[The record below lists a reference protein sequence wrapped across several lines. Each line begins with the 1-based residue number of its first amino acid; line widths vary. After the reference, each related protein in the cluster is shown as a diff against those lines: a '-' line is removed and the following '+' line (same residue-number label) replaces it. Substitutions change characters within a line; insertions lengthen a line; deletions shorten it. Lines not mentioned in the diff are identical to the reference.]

1 MDQCTLAGKGSP
13 ARRTAGRGYRTLG
26 VAATLLLCLLAGC
39 AADPTNATRDKA
51 ASTNAASL
59 GGHWVSIQ
67 RGDTLGVLAKR
78 TGVPL
83 VRLKRF
89 NPGVRARHLEVGQ
102 RILVPTRRERA
113 PSGGPYR
120 YQIRPGDTY
129 AGIARHFGSRASRLQ
144 TANPS
149 ASANALRVGQLIQ
162 VPLDAGT
169 RASTAST
176 RQPTAAPTRTPNL
189 PSSAGRWPWP
199 LDDYRVVR
207 RYGKDDR
214 GRLQPMLLAAQ
225 QGDEAQAVASGEVSF
240 ADTMRQLGQV
250 VIVHHD
256 NNLQSVYALCDKVS
270 VSTGQRVKP
279 GDALCRVA
287 KNPDSERFDLLFDM
301 RRNGKPIDPGRL
313 LK

>member
-1 MDQCTLAGKGSP
+1 M
-13 ARRTAGRGYRTLG
+13 
-26 VAATLLLCLLAGC
+26 LLLCLLAGC
-39 AADPTNATRDKA
+39 ATDSTNATPAKT
-51 ASTNAASL
+51 ASSTSL

-78 TGVPL
+78 AGVPL

-89 NPGVRARHLEVGQ
+89 NPGVRARKLEVGQ

-129 AGIARHFGSRASRLQ
+129 TGVARHFGARASRLQ
-144 TANPS
+144 AANPG
-149 ASANALRVGQLIQ
+149 ASPSALRVGQLIK
-162 VPLDAGT
+162 VPLAGASSASKSPT
-169 RASTAST
+169 RQATSSST
-176 RQPTAAPTRTPNL
+176 RTSPANTSAL
-189 PSSAGRWPWP
+189 PSSAGSWPWP

-214 GRLQPMLLAAQ
+214 DRLQPMLLAAQ
-225 QGDEAQAVASGEVSF
+225 QGDEAQAVAPGEVSF

-270 VSTGQRVKP
+270 VSTGQQVKA
-279 GDALCRVA
+279 GDALCRIA
-287 KNPDSERFDLLFDM
+287 QNEDSGRFVLLFDL
-301 RRNGKPIDPGRL
+301 RRNGKPIDPDRL
-313 LK
+313 LN

>member
-1 MDQCTLAGKGSP
+1 
-13 ARRTAGRGYRTLG
+13 
-26 VAATLLLCLLAGC
+26 
-39 AADPTNATRDKA
+39 
-51 ASTNAASL
+51 
-59 GGHWVSIQ
+59 
-67 RGDTLGVLAKR
+67 
-78 TGVPL
+78 
-83 VRLKRF
+83 
-89 NPGVRARHLEVGQ
+89 
-102 RILVPTRRERA
+102 
-113 PSGGPYR
+113 
-120 YQIRPGDTY
+120 
-129 AGIARHFGSRASRLQ
+129 
-144 TANPS
+144 
-149 ASANALRVGQLIQ
+149 
-162 VPLDAGT
+162 
-169 RASTAST
+169 
-176 RQPTAAPTRTPNL
+176 
-189 PSSAGRWPWP
+189 
-199 LDDYRVVR
+199 VVR